1 MTVTQTF
8 DGVFTV
14 SAGTRSQSVDLV
26 LRQDKKFGLVVV
38 DLAKDP
44 FAAGSLAGPVPEIQ
58 ILTRHYCT
66 SLV

>member
-1 MTVTQTF
+1 MGRDCKDSMTVTQTF

-38 DLAKDP
+38 DLAKGP
-44 FAAGSLAGPVPEIQ
+44 FAAGS
-58 ILTRHYCT
+58 
-66 SLV
+66 